1 MESTSSTRYKLTLTI
16 KHTRHYMTTLKIK
29 SAKLNIGPRPI
40 CPVCNTRE
48 KTLGNKKKDGTYR
61 FQSMCTPCK
70 HAHLEQKNGVPYAVR
85 CAQNAGCN
93 SIKENND
100 RIAKESGFKTFK
112 AYRDHLNLQN
122 AKENGFDNFK
132 QYTDHLNLQNAK
144 ENGFKTFK
152 AYRDYLNLQTAL
164 DNGFSN
170 YKDYNDVLKHQVAL
184 DNGYSN
190 YVDYMN
196 SKHPYR
202 KYRKDYCENI
212 DGRFE
217 FTCTTTIVMLA
228 QLDVDHIDGNARN
241 NKPENLQ
248 TLCKCCH
255 TYKTLTEKDYSTPG
269 RKTLGIK
276 Y

>member
-1 MESTSSTRYKLTLTI
+1 MTKLNIRVNKL
-16 KHTRHYMTTLKIK
+16 
-29 SAKLNIGPRPI
+29 AKLNIGPRPI
-40 CPVCNTRE
+40 CPICNVKECTIG
-48 KTLGNKKKDGTYR
+48 KKKKDGTYS

-70 HAHLEQKNGVPYAVR
+70 HKHLEQKNGVKYAVR

-100 RIAKESGFKTFK
+100 RIAKENGFSSHKSYTTQ
-112 AYRDHLNLQN
+112 LNLQN
-122 AKENGFDNFK
+122 AKENGFSSYK
-132 QYTDHLNLQNAK
+132 AYADHLNLQNAK
-144 ENGFKTFK
+144 ENGFKTYR
-152 AYRDYLNLQTAL
+152 AYRDHLNLQLAL
-164 DNGFSN
+164 DNGYSN
-170 YKDYNDVLKHQVAL
+170 YKGYNDALKHQLAL

-190 YVDYMN
+190 YVDYAN

-202 KYRKDYCENI
+202 KYRKTYCENI
-212 DGRFE
+212 DERLGYK
-217 FTCTTTIVMLA
+217 CTSTITMIA

-241 NKPENLQ
+241 NKKENLQ

-255 TYKTLTEKDYSTPG
+255 THKTITEKDYLTPG